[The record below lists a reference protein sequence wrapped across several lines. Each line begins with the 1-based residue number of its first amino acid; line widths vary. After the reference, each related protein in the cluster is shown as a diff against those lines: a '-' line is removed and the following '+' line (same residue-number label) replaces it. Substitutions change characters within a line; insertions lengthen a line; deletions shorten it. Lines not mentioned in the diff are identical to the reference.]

1 MRILIVEDD
10 LTSRLLL
17 KKMLEP
23 FGICDVAV
31 NGKEATQAF
40 GMALESGEDYTLVCM
55 DIMMPEM
62 DGQAAL
68 KAIRKLEEESR
79 CPPSRA
85 AKIVMTTALRDIENV
100 SSAFRELCDGYLV
113 KPIARDKL
121 IALLK
126 DLDVITLQ
134 PDHLT
139 V

>member
-17 KKMLEP
+17 KKMLEA
-23 FGICDVAV
+23 FGSCDVAV
-31 NGKEATQAF
+31 NGKEAVEACRLAQA
-40 GMALESGEDYTLVCM
+40 SGETYALVCM

-68 KAIRKLEEESR
+68 KAIRAQEEAVA

-100 SSAFRELCDGYLV
+100 TTAYRELCDGYLV

-121 IALLK
+121 VGLLK
-126 DLDVITLQ
+126 DLDVISLQ
-134 PDHLT
+134 ADHLT
-139 V
+139 S